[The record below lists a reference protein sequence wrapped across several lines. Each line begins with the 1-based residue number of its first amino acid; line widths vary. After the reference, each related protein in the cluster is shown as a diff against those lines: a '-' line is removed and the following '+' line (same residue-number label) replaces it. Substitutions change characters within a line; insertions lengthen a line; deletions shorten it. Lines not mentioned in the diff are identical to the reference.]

1 MASGRRRAAR
11 VAAALAAL
19 AGVVNLVSALLPAEA
34 DRLQVLD
41 ALVPGIVS
49 EGATVITA
57 AAGIGLCCWPAG
69 CGGGSGGGGSPSRHG
84 TRNQPVEDP
93 EPVGFGRQQ
102 RRHQVEQAGQGG
114 QGGGQPGGRPGTP
127 RPAAPGGGSMHGR
140 RVGPGG
146 RDRGRVAGHH
156 GSGPPRPGAG

>member
-1 MASGRRRAAR
+1 VASGRRRAAR

-57 AAGIGLCCWPAG
+57 AAGIGLLLLG
-69 CGGGSGGGGSPSRHG
+69 
-84 TRNQPVEDP
+84 
-93 EPVGFGRQQ
+93 Q
-102 RRHQVEQAGQGG
+102 REVDLFADYTSFTQAQELIG
-114 QGGGQPGGRPGTP
+114 
-127 RPAAPGGGSMHGR
+127 
-140 RVGPGG
+140 
-146 RDRGRVAGHH
+146 
-156 GSGPPRPGAG
+156 